1 MTRIC
6 NRCRHRVPHPKGLR
20 RLRRRAPCTCAR
32 GPGSTCSRAG
42 ALGAAAAGA
51 RATQLEVSAAVKRAG
66 PLREGGRDGEGVRGA
81 GEWLRMSGRRGNGY
95 SCLGAGGQSMA
106 EHGCWA
112 AAPFVLSPGR
122 FCRIHRESNQPALSD
137 QRFLGGL
144 SSFRI
149 EAQMHNEIRWRSAC
163 SPD

>member
-1 MTRIC
+1 MDTDG
-6 NRCRHRVPHPKGLR
+6 RCAAPQRPAPAPSPCPLHVRSGP
-20 RLRRRAPCTCAR
+20 RLDVLACRSAR
-32 GPGSTCSRAG
+32 GGGGRSSGDAARGVGGGEACGSTA
-42 ALGAAAAGA
+42 
-51 RATQLEVSAAVKRAG
+51 
-66 PLREGGRDGEGVRGA
+66 GGRESGEGVRGA

-149 EAQMHNEIRWRSAC
+149 EAQMHNEIRWRSTC